1 MGCLILAGG
10 QGTRLGWHGPKG
22 CMPLPLPGKPTLFEH
37 LLNKVARKGKEL
49 PVAIMTSPL
58 NRKETEDYLEK
69 KNYFGLKQVALFN
82 QKTHPISDQR
92 GYLVYQK
99 KGKVAVAPAGNGAAF
114 LSFCRSG
121 LANLWQRLGVDVVQV
136 LFIDNWLGCPFDEEL
151 VGVHEERAAQLVVRC
166 VRRDHPG
173 EQVGVVGMERGRLAI
188 KEYTELSP
196 SLEISS
202 EENNLFPLAYTGIFS
217 CTMQWL
223 NEVAS
228 RPLPY
233 HLAYKK
239 GVGSVLV
246 GNQWEEV
253 ERVVKFE
260 TFLFDLFPEARSFA
274 VVLSERNRHF
284 FPLKNLADVKQLD
297 GKVSRSTTP
306 TF

>member
-22 CMPLPLPGKPTLFEH
+22 CMPLPLPGNPTLFEH
-37 LLNKVARKGKEL
+37 LLKKIARKGKEL

-58 NRKETEDYLEK
+58 NRKETESYLEK
-69 KNYFGLKQVALFN
+69 KSYFGLKHVSLFN
-82 QKTHPISDQR
+82 QRTHPISDRR

-99 KGKVAVAPAGNGAAF
+99 RGEVAVAPAGNGEAF

-121 LANLWQRLGVDVVQV
+121 LAQRWTRLGVTIVQV
-136 LFIDNWLGCPFDEEL
+136 LFIDNWLGSPFDEEL
-151 VGVHEERAAQLVVRC
+151 IGVHEEQGVQLVVRC
-166 VRRDHPG
+166 IHPSTPT
-173 EQVGVVGMERGRLAI
+173 EQVGRVGVQRGRLAVQ
-188 KEYTELSP
+188 EYTELPALGRSP
-196 SLEISS
+196 QGNQPLS
-202 EENNLFPLAYTGIFS
+202 LAYTGIFS

-228 RPLPY
+228 QPLPY

-239 GVGSVLV
+239 GDGRVLV
-246 GNQWEEV
+246 GDTWEQV

-260 TFLFDLFPEARSFA
+260 TFLFDLFPQARSFA
-274 VVLSERNRHF
+274 VILSKRNRHF
-284 FPLKNLADVKQLD
+284 FPLKTPADVKRLD
-297 GKVSRSTTP
+297 FEAAP